1 MNTEDRITPIHPG
14 EHLADFLEELGIT
27 RYRLAKDIQV
37 PAGRIHEII
46 QGKRGISAD
55 TALRLARYFDTSPDY
70 WMNLQSHYDLEIAE
84 QSVGARIR
92 QAIQPQMHGQ
102 TQSGPGSHA

>member
-1 MNTEDRITPIHPG
+1 MNAKDRITPIHPG

-27 RYRLAKDIQV
+27 QYRLAKDIQV

-46 QGKRGISAD
+46 QSKRGISAD

-70 WMNLQSHYDLEIAE
+70 WMNLQSHYDLEMAE
-84 QSVGARIR
+84 QSVGAQIR
-92 QAIQPQMHGQ
+92 QAIQPQMHG
-102 TQSGPGSHA
+102 

>member
-1 MNTEDRITPIHPG
+1 MNAEDRITPIHPG
-14 EHLADFLEELGIT
+14 EHLADFLEELEIT
-27 RYRLAKDIQV
+27 QYRLAKDIQV

-70 WMNLQSHYDLEIAE
+70 WMNLQSHYDLEKAE

-92 QAIQPQMHGQ
+92 QVIQPQMQG
-102 TQSGPGSHA
+102 